1 MANKRYV
8 LGRWA
13 NRLTLICIS
22 ALAGIVGPMIFLL
35 VVFIIDFIQPGHN
48 LIYKTVSELASGSY
62 GWLQTISFLL
72 FGTLL
77 MIFALRLHLAT
88 SRSTISVVSAVFL
101 GLSGF
106 SFLILGA
113 FPVQTG
119 ITDTTLTQLIHN
131 IAAGIT
137 GGSFIAGCFSYALYF
152 RTDPQWQRYWLYTAI
167 TAIACLFFALLWA
180 LTPLGLHAKGLDQ
193 LLMLISGF
201 LWLEIISIR
210 LLRLCFSKNSSANKY
225 NASK

>member
-1 MANKRYV
+1 VAGKRYI
-8 LGRWA
+8 LGKWA

-48 LIYKTVSELASGSY
+48 PIYETVSELVSGSY
-62 GWLQTISFLL
+62 GWLQTVSFLL

-77 MIFALRLHLAT
+77 MIFALRLYLAT
-88 SRSTISVVSAVFL
+88 SRNKTSIISSVFL

-113 FPVQTG
+113 FPVQTSE
-119 ITDTTLTQLIHN
+119 TETTLTQLIHN

-137 GGSFIAGCFSYALYF
+137 GGSFIIGCFSYALYF
-152 RTDPQWQRYWLYTAI
+152 KTDPQWQRYWIYTAI
-167 TAIACLFFALLWA
+167 TAIACLFFTLLWA

-201 LWLEIISIR
+201 LWIEIISIR
-210 LLRLCFSKNSSANKY
+210 LIRSCLAKQ
-225 NASK
+225 

>member
-1 MANKRYV
+1 MTNRRYI
-8 LGRWA
+8 LGGWA

-22 ALAGIVGPMIFLL
+22 ALAGIAGPMIFLL
-35 VVFIIDFIQPGHN
+35 IVFIIDFIQPGHN
-48 LIYKTVSELASGSY
+48 PIYETVSELVSGSY
-62 GWLQTISFLL
+62 GWLQTVSFLI

-77 MIFALRLHLAT
+77 MIFALRLYLAT
-88 SRSTISVVSAVFL
+88 SRNKISIVASALL

-106 SFLILGA
+106 FFLILGA
-113 FPVQTG
+113 FPVQTSEAE
-119 ITDTTLTQLIHN
+119 TTLTQLIHN

-137 GGSFIAGCFSYALYF
+137 GGSFIIGCFSFSLYF
-152 RTDPQWQRYWLYTAI
+152 RTDPQWQRYWVYTAI

-201 LWLEIISIR
+201 LWIEIISIR
-210 LLRLCFSKNSSANKY
+210 LIRSCLAKQ
-225 NASK
+225 

>member
-1 MANKRYV
+1 VASKRYI
-8 LGRWA
+8 LGKWA

-48 LIYKTVSELASGSY
+48 LIYETVSELVSGSY
-62 GWLQTISFLL
+62 GWLQTVSFLI

-77 MIFALRLHLAT
+77 MIFALRLYLAT
-88 SRSTISVVSAVFL
+88 SRNKISIAASVFL

-106 SFLILGA
+106 FFLILGA
-113 FPVQTG
+113 FPVQTNE
-119 ITDTTLTQLIHN
+119 TETALTQLIHN

-137 GGSFIAGCFSYALYF
+137 GGSFIIGCISYALYF
-152 RTDPQWQRYWLYTAI
+152 RADPQWQRYWVYTAI
-167 TAIACLFFALLWA
+167 TAITCLFFALLWA
-180 LTPLGLHAKGLDQ
+180 LTPLGLYAKGLDQ

-201 LWLEIISIR
+201 LWIEIISIR
-210 LLRLCFSKNSSANKY
+210 LLRLCLVKN
-225 NASK
+225 

>member
-1 MANKRYV
+1 MANKRYI
-8 LGRWA
+8 LGRWT
-13 NRLTLICIS
+13 NRLTLICVS

-48 LIYKTVSELASGSY
+48 PIYETVSELVSGSY
-62 GWLQTISFLL
+62 GWIQTVSFLL

-77 MIFALRLHLAT
+77 MIFALRLYLTT
-88 SRSTISVVSAVFL
+88 SRNKISIVSSVFL
-101 GLSGF
+101 GISGF

-113 FPVQTG
+113 FPVQISETV
-119 ITDTTLTQLIHN
+119 TTLTQLLHN

-137 GGSFIAGCFSYALYF
+137 GGSFIIGCFSYALYF
-152 RTDPQWQRYWLYTAI
+152 RTDPQWQRYWIYTAI

-180 LTPLGLHAKGLDQ
+180 LTPLGLNAKGLDQ

-201 LWLEIISIR
+201 VWLEIISIK
-210 LLRLCFSKNSSANKY
+210 LLRLCFSNR
-225 NASK
+225 